1 VHEVGG
7 LPLRRA
13 VASRAALTHL
23 LVVATWL
30 AFGAAFVARPRQPGG
45 KTAKRAPLAMV
56 GMVLQALAYS
66 VVWSAQGLHLAP
78 PPAPV
83 RWVGV
88 VVNAGGAAVVWAAVR
103 HLGKQWAL
111 QARVLE
117 GHELVTSGPY
127 AYVRH
132 PIYSAMFLMLIGTGL
147 VVSTWEHLAVALPL
161 FLAGTALRTRLEERL
176 LRDVFGER
184 FEAYRRTAGWLLPR
198 PAPPRN

>member
-1 VHEVGG
+1 
-7 LPLRRA
+7 
-13 VASRAALTHL
+13 
-23 LVVATWL
+23 
-30 AFGAAFVARPRQPGG
+30 
-45 KTAKRAPLAMV
+45 M
-56 GMVLQALAYS
+56 
-66 VVWSAQGLHLAP
+66 
-78 PPAPV
+78 
-83 RWVGV
+83 
-88 VVNAGGAAVVWAAVR
+88 VWAAVR